1 MDKEKELD
9 ILPVESYDEVM
20 TEAAHDLDML
30 IPPAPIEEY
39 ATIALC
45 NRCNCEQTAKN
56 WKCWNCGSYDLA
68 EKLIDAGRLA
78 DMGLGKTWE

>member
-45 NRCNCEQTAKN
+45 NRCNCEQTAKTGN
-56 WKCWNCGSYDLA
+56 
-68 EKLIDAGRLA
+68 AGIVAAMILR
-78 DMGLGKTWE
+78 KVNRCR